1 MDVRL
6 EAIELN
12 HDPTGA
18 SVDALTIR
26 RNASQPITVPEWRHG
41 VTTQPEDSPAAYSI
55 AETQGH
61 TLTIRVQL
69 RRLDPSVESVEVRAI
84 DGNAAGGC
92 LYAILQALGITPIVR
107 PGPANV
113 LGEVRPRSVTFR
125 SDDLTDFEI
134 FELAGVRLWQGGV
147 GVSVTNW
154 RWQARRASY
163 DPWTDIGT
171 SSHEIFALLGTP
183 TAPWQQSPSSS
194 SNTQLPFTEVLR
206 HACTWAAGATS
217 ADEAAE
223 RVTRA
228 VYDLGPSILEYDC
241 PGGGST
247 RYSFP
252 SFNATAFLERLAG
265 GTGNG
270 KYVNCTDCAT
280 IVSTFANALGCDLW
294 QSRMGSFFQLN
305 PLLAIGSGVWQTA
318 CNWGSFAYH
327 EVAWKGACT
336 SAENVYDACLQ
347 VDGDSNPTSAPHV
360 PLLPVDLKF
369 GEPGDGVY
377 RDRLATPAG
386 RPSCAPQPATRQR
399 RAVI

>member
-26 RNASQPITVPEWRHG
+26 RNGSQPVAVPEWRHG
-41 VTTQPEDSPAAYSI
+41 VSTQPEDSPAAYAI
-55 AETQGH
+55 ADTHGR

-69 RRLDPSVESVEVRAI
+69 RRMDSAIAAVEVRAI

-92 LYAILQALGITPIVR
+92 LYAILQALGITPTVR

-134 FELAGVRLWQGGV
+134 FELTGVRLAQSGV

-154 RWQARRASY
+154 RWQARSAPY
-163 DPWTDIGT
+163 EPWTDIGT
-171 SSHEIFALLGTP
+171 SSHEIFVLLRTP
-183 TAPWQQSPSSS
+183 TSPWQQAPSSPA
-194 SNTQLPFTEVLR
+194 NTQLPWTEVLR
-206 HACTWAAGATS
+206 HACTWAEGAS
-217 ADEAAE
+217 DADEVAE

-228 VYDLGPSILEYDC
+228 VYDLGPATIEYDC

-305 PLLAIGSGVWQTA
+305 PLLAIGSGTWQTA
-318 CNWGSFAYH
+318 CNWGAFAYH

-347 VDGDSNPTSAPHV
+347 VDGDSNPTAAPHV
-360 PLLPVDLKF
+360 ALLPVDLRF

-386 RPSCAPQPATRQR
+386 RPACAPQPATRQR
-399 RAVI
+399 RAII

>member
-1 MDVRL
+1 
-6 EAIELN
+6 
-12 HDPTGA
+12 
-18 SVDALTIR
+18 DALTIR

-228 VYDLGPSILEYDC
+228 VYDLG
-241 PGGGST
+241 
-247 RYSFP
+247 
-252 SFNATAFLERLAG
+252 
-265 GTGNG
+265 
-270 KYVNCTDCAT
+270 
-280 IVSTFANALGCDLW
+280 
-294 QSRMGSFFQLN
+294 
-305 PLLAIGSGVWQTA
+305 
-318 CNWGSFAYH
+318 
-327 EVAWKGACT
+327 
-336 SAENVYDACLQ
+336 
-347 VDGDSNPTSAPHV
+347 
-360 PLLPVDLKF
+360 
-369 GEPGDGVY
+369 
-377 RDRLATPAG
+377 
-386 RPSCAPQPATRQR
+386 
-399 RAVI
+399 